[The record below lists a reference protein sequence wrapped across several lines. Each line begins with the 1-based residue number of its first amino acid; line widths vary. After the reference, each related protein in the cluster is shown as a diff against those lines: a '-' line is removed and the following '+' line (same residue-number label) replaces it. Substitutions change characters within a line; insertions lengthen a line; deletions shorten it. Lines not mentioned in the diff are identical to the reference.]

1 MLIQEKAA
9 DDVQQAMQE
18 VRALVVR
25 NLPQIAQVFADKAAK
40 SEIASVPHA
49 RFLLDLFD
57 WRTPAAAEKKAK
69 TASTDSGQAAGED
82 STYSSLMETL
92 EQMVKEAEARAAAKA
107 GAVK

>member
-9 DDVQQAMQE
+9 DDVQQAMQQ
-18 VRALVVR
+18 VRSLVVR

-57 WRTPAAAEKKAK
+57 WRTPAAEKKAK